1 MYRAKLTNLWKEM
14 IPLLFSF
21 YKVFFYKEMTHIVIE
36 FQEKICEILEL
47 FINISNNDTTNFTIF
62 LITIDDGL

>member
-1 MYRAKLTNLWKEM
+1 
-14 IPLLFSF
+14 
-21 YKVFFYKEMTHIVIE
+21 MTHIAIE

-62 LITIDDGL
+62 LITIDDGLWLMYTKSNISDNHT